1 MQIVHK
7 FSKNFCS
14 FLGWFGLLVG
24 YFIYCWQVGGDNSM
38 CIVNESAR
46 FCLYLF
52 CCMFINKRGIIYDC
66 KLSHFLYC
74 RLEFCLRMGHVV
86 EDKAWDA

>member
-1 MQIVHK
+1 
-7 FSKNFCS
+7 
-14 FLGWFGLLVG
+14 
-24 YFIYCWQVGGDNSM
+24 M